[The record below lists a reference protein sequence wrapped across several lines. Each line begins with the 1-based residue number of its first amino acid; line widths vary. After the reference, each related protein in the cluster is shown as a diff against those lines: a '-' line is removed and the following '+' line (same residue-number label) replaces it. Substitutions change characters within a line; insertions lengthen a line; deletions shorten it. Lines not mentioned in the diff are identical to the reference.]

1 MIVLLWCQIF
11 LSDTNRDYSFGMN
24 PTISQMV
31 TSDSTTKKVDSAK
44 KPILKSNNPKN
55 PIHSSHFLANPS
67 HFKY

>member
-1 MIVLLWCQIF
+1 VIIDLGV
-11 LSDTNRDYSFGMN
+11 N

-31 TSDSTTKKVDSAK
+31 TSDSTTKKVDNAK

-55 PIHSSHFLANPS
+55 PIHSSHFLPHPS